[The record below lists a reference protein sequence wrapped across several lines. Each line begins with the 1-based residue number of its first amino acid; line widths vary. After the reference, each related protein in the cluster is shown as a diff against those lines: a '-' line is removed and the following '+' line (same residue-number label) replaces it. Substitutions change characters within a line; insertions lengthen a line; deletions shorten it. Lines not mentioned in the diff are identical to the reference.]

1 MFTDFCMHVC
11 APCVFSAHRNQARVS
26 DPLRMELQTVM
37 AAMYVLGIGLP
48 SAGRTSSA
56 MNC

>member
-1 MFTDFCMHVC
+1 MHVC

-26 DPLRMELQTVM
+26 DPLRMELETVM
-37 AAMYVLGIGLP
+37 AAMYVLGIELP

>member
-1 MFTDFCMHVC
+1 MFTDFCMHVW
-11 APCVFSAHRNQARVS
+11 APCVCSAHRNQARVS
-26 DPLRMELQTVM
+26 DPLRMELQTIM
-37 AAMYVLGIGLP
+37 AAMNVLGIDLP